1 MVDITPS
8 VLKLTEKESKLV
20 STLKDVLLKYNLKT
34 TIRLNGG
41 WVRDKVSHLCTLCMK
56 ARQIMGLESDD
67 IDVSLD
73 DMCGE
78 DFAKLI
84 VDYINNTST
93 SDA

>member
-1 MVDITPS
+1 
-8 VLKLTEKESKLV
+8 
-20 STLKDVLLKYNLKT
+20 
-34 TIRLNGG
+34 
-41 WVRDKVSHLCTLCMK
+41 MK
-56 ARQIMGLESDD
+56 ATQIMGLESDD

>member
-41 WVRDKVSHLCTLCMK
+41 WVRDKVSHL
-56 ARQIMGLESDD
+56 
-67 IDVSLD
+67 
-73 DMCGE
+73 
-78 DFAKLI
+78 
-84 VDYINNTST
+84 
-93 SDA
+93 